1 MLTSLSTSPRGILC
15 VAHNVRRVP
24 PKLTDDVWISQEDR
38 DRVADSVDGLS
49 RFHPLEISKHN
60 VGSNEGLM
68 RVVIAIEAM
77 LSLDRY
83 AVIVVDINIYM
94 RLLKVR
100 SSRMDCFDLKV
111 HVCLRVIVRL
121 RPQWHRPA
129 MERSC
134 LHLAGFVAYLQAGEP
149 QSLPEV
155 RAICLCA
162 VLSSSISWNEVF
174 SKAPLGASGNHVHL
188 HPVVVQTLANSVAS
202 HAQGSA
208 FCTYAKSEPSAEPAL
223 AV

>member
-1 MLTSLSTSPRGILC
+1 MSTESTYHTSLC

-68 RVVIAIEAM
+68 RVVLSIDAM
-77 LSLDRY
+77 VSPDRY

-100 SSRMDCFDLKV
+100 CSRIDCFDLKV
-111 HVCLRVIVRL
+111 HAC
-121 RPQWHRPA
+121 
-129 MERSC
+129 
-134 LHLAGFVAYLQAGEP
+134 
-149 QSLPEV
+149 
-155 RAICLCA
+155 
-162 VLSSSISWNEVF
+162 VL
-174 SKAPLGASGNHVHL
+174 
-188 HPVVVQTLANSVAS
+188 
-202 HAQGSA
+202 
-208 FCTYAKSEPSAEPAL
+208 
-223 AV
+223 